1 MEVKM
6 EKDFKYQDPE
16 FKVIQYKSQD
26 VITASD
32 TIDPWGG
39 EEVTNPEF
47 PEMGL

>member
-1 MEVKM
+1 M
-6 EKDFKYQDPE
+6 EKELKYQEPD

-26 VITASD
+26 VITTSG
-32 TIDPWGG
+32 TITPPWGG